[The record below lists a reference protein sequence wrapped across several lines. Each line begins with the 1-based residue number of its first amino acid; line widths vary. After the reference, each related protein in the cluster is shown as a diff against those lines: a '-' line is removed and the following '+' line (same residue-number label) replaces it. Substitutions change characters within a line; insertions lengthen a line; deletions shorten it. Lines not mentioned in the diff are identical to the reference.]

1 LNKYYKTDQEQISLE
16 VIGKERGCLIS
27 GGRVDTLKAAQIF
40 FREFR
45 SAKIAR
51 VTLDILNDEDSK

>member
-1 LNKYYKTDQEQISLE
+1 ME